1 MFKYNTKKYQSGFT
15 LMELMIVVAIV
26 GILAAIAIPS
36 YQDYTRRARYTEI
49 VAAAD
54 PAKIGVN
61 DCFQSTG
68 SLNGCLGGSNGVPPN
83 WTAPAES
90 TGNVS
95 TVAVAGNGIITVT
108 PRTGVFLVT
117 DTYVLTP
124 TAQTPTVTGSSAT
137 AVPYLTWIAS
147 GGGVAKGY
155 ARAQ

>member
-1 MFKYNTKKYQSGFT
+1 MFLKAAKKAQAGFT

-61 DCFQSTG
+61 DCFQSMGALTD
-68 SLNGCLGGSNGVPPN
+68 CVGGSHGVPPN

-90 TGNVS
+90 TGNVA
-95 TVAVAGNGIITVT
+95 TVAVAANGVITIT
-108 PRTGVFLVT
+108 PKTGVFVAS
-117 DTYVLTP
+117 DTYILTP
-124 TAQTPTVTGSSAT
+124 TIQTPKVTGSTAT
-137 AVPYLTWIAS
+137 ATPYLTWMAS
-147 GGGVAKGY
+147 GGGVTKGY
-155 ARAQ
+155 ARTN